1 MVLTG
6 IMFIILGIA
15 ILIFSLLSDKL
26 TENGKIFWHWVSGFT
41 ICYGLFGI
49 LPPIKFPKNT
59 DINVQTKQV
68 PEVKKEILDY
78 CDDIMDTDDLIN
90 PVFDMDDINS
100 IFENNI
106 LLEN

>member
-1 MVLTG
+1 MLNKIIQKSEAINKNLNQRYGGYSWRGTDCTIFENVLMVTAWFDDHDDD
-6 IMFIILGIA
+6 IFVNFIIPNE
-15 ILIFSLLSDKL
+15 KL
-26 TENGKIFWHWVSGFT
+26 NE
-41 ICYGLFGI
+41 
-49 LPPIKFPKNT
+49 
-59 DINVQTKQV
+59 
-68 PEVKKEILDY
+68 EVKKEILDY